1 MPGGSL
7 VAGSDLSGHHLAD
20 QRWIYRTSGL
30 RHRSSSSCV
39 RGQVVV
45 GWPAGP
51 AVQAA
56 GEGGE
61 PVDAELDVT
70 VRRHGRVVVVH
81 PRGSLTLRTS
91 RVLHRVLVNELLGN
105 GRVVVDLDGFQLEQA
120 PRVMMFPAVLAEC
133 GGWPAVKVALCRP
146 EQEMAQEL
154 STRGVSV
161 RVPVYHLLLEAE
173 AEIDR
178 RPDVVGTS
186 ARLPGDTRASA
197 TARQLVRELCPLWQ
211 VDDDVRDT
219 VQVVVSELVGI
230 AVAHSN
236 TTAGLTLERSPG
248 GLRVSVEDS
257 FSVSYPLP
265 EQSHHNPLPRGLG
278 LEMLQN
284 LTTSWGVQVQ
294 LDGKTVWAEIAN

>member
-1 MPGGSL
+1 MTQAAVGLPAGSSVQTVGKGGGS
-7 VAGSDLSGHHLAD
+7 
-20 QRWIYRTSGL
+20 
-30 RHRSSSSCV
+30 
-39 RGQVVV
+39 
-45 GWPAGP
+45 
-51 AVQAA
+51 
-56 GEGGE
+56 
-61 PVDAELDVT
+61 VDTALDVT
-70 VRRHGRVVVVH
+70 VRRHGQVVVVH

-105 GRVVVDLDGFQLEQA
+105 GRVVVDLDGFHLEHA

-146 EQEMAQEL
+146 EQEMAQAL

-178 RPDVVGTS
+178 RPDVVRTS
-186 ARLPGDTRASA
+186 TRLPGNVRASA

-211 VDDDVRDT
+211 VDDDVQDT

-236 TTAGLTLERSPG
+236 TAAAGLTLERGPG

-257 FSVSYPLP
+257 FPASYPQP
-265 EQSHHNPLPRGLG
+265 EQGFSNPLPRGLG
-278 LEMLQN
+278 LEMLKN
-284 LTTSWGVQVQ
+284 LTTSWGMDIQ
-294 LDGKTVWAEIAN
+294 LDGKTAWAEIAD